1 VTETLQHFIGG
12 EYRDGEG
19 ETMPTINPTTGQ
31 QAGNIPIGTAQEVD
45 AAVTAARQAWDN
57 GWSRSAPAERRKAL
71 LRLAQLVAEDAM
83 ELGRTGTEDNG
94 VPFSLT
100 SGEAFFASE
109 YLEYFAGWADR
120 LTGETIPLNQ
130 QDVFDYTLREP
141 VGVVAAIVPWN
152 APLTLTIFKLAPA
165 IATGNTIVI
174 KPSELAPMAPA
185 RLVDLVAKAGL
196 PRGVVNLVHGT
207 GSLTGQA
214 LIEHPG
220 VDKVA
225 FTGGTETG
233 RHVAATAGK
242 HLKRVSLELG
252 GKSANIVFADA
263 DLDTASYQA
272 CWACF
277 LYTGQQCI
285 AGSRL
290 LVERAALDEVTE
302 KVTAS
307 AGAFMVGDPM
317 QPGTQVGP
325 LVSERQLERVL
336 GFVEA
341 GRRDATVATGGE
353 RVGGELA
360 NGYFVQ
366 PTVVTGVSNDMELAR
381 EEVFGPVLSVIP
393 FEDADDAI
401 RIANDTQYGLA
412 GGVWTNDINK
422 AHRVARS
429 IRAGTVWVNTW
440 LQLNAGTP
448 FGGYKAS
455 GLGREGGKEVLD
467 AYTETKNV
475 YVQLR

>member
-1 VTETLQHFIGG
+1 
-12 EYRDGEG
+12 
-19 ETMPTINPTTGQ
+19 
-31 QAGNIPIGTAQEVD
+31 
-45 AAVTAARQAWDN
+45 
-57 GWSRSAPAERRKAL
+57 
-71 LRLAQLVAEDAM
+71 
-83 ELGRTGTEDNG
+83 
-94 VPFSLT
+94 
-100 SGEAFFASE
+100 
-109 YLEYFAGWADR
+109 
-120 LTGETIPLNQ
+120 
-130 QDVFDYTLREP
+130 
-141 VGVVAAIVPWN
+141 
-152 APLTLTIFKLAPA
+152 
-165 IATGNTIVI
+165 
-174 KPSELAPMAPA
+174 
-185 RLVDLVAKAGL
+185 
-196 PRGVVNLVHGT
+196 
-207 GSLTGQA
+207 
-214 LIEHPG
+214 
-220 VDKVA
+220 
-225 FTGGTETG
+225 
-233 RHVAATAGK
+233 
-242 HLKRVSLELG
+242 
-252 GKSANIVFADA
+252 
-263 DLDTASYQA
+263 
-272 CWACF
+272 
-277 LYTGQQCI
+277 
-285 AGSRL
+285 
-290 LVERAALDEVTE
+290 
-302 KVTAS
+302 
-307 AGAFMVGDPM
+307 MVGDPM